1 MRLVS
6 VSCENLTWKRREG
19 DGSTLS
25 SLTCLDMPV
34 EGASSSSSQQTHDL
48 QIEWIQRRLASAV
61 TVSRNVIQ
69 TSICE
74 FENVCNC
81 LFHCKSK
88 IDSLRPLFCTEYRH
102 TRRLPTLIKST
113 LLIARSRSTPLRC
126 RTPAHQRTGQPATQL
141 APSSLP
147 RPEPCADVSG
157 TRAAPVRLRLA
168 IDLSM
173 LRRCPFPFP
182 PGSSIPRNNLL
193 AGRFA
198 GPR

>member
-113 LLIARSRSTPLRC
+113 LLIARSRSTPLLIANR
-126 RTPAHQRTGQPATQL
+126 PTGNSTCAVLL
-141 APSSLP
+141 A
-147 RPEPCADVSG
+147 EAG
-157 TRAAPVRLRLA
+157 A
-168 IDLSM
+168 
-173 LRRCPFPFP
+173 LRRRFWYASSTRPVTSCHRPIYAPKMSLSLSPRIVYP
-182 PGSSIPRNNLL
+182 PQ
-193 AGRFA
+193 
-198 GPR
+198 

>member
-1 MRLVS
+1 MRLS

-81 LFHCKSK
+81 LFYCKSK

-113 LLIARSRSTPLRC
+113 RLMARSRSTPLLSEQANRQLNLRRPPC
-126 RTPAHQRTGQPATQL
+126 RGRSL
-141 APSSLP
+141 APTFL
-147 RPEPCADVSG
+147 
-157 TRAAPVRLRLA
+157 VRE
-168 IDLSM
+168 
-173 LRRCPFPFP
+173 
-182 PGSSIPRNNLL
+182 
-193 AGRFA
+193 
-198 GPR
+198 